1 MLGSHLLMRLA
12 ERGENVRAI
21 YRSEK
26 KLDDV
31 RKAFDYY
38 DVNTQELLQK
48 IEWIQADVLDVLS
61 LQEALNGVT
70 QVYHC
75 AGVVTF
81 IPSEGGNM
89 NAVNVNGTA
98 NVVNLCLDDPNIRL
112 CHVSSVAALG
122 RDQKDDVISEK
133 NEWKETNYNAAY
145 SVSKYRGEMEVWRG
159 LVEGLNAF
167 IVNPSLIIG
176 PGGWSQ
182 STGAMFRRSW
192 KGMPF
197 FTPGGNCFV
206 DVLDVA
212 DAMIRLMQ
220 TDIRNE
226 RFIIGAENRLFK
238 DVFGRIAENMG
249 KKPPKYEATEWMAQ
263 LTWRIEKVV
272 SAISGKKPF
281 ITKETAHHAMSLSR
295 YDNSKMLNA
304 LGDFSYRD
312 LNESVDFICAK
323 FMEDMRAN
331 QMP

>member
-21 YRSEK
+21 YRSKK

-61 LQEALNGVT
+61 LQEALNGVS

-197 FTPGGNCFV
+197 YTPGGNCFV
-206 DVLDVA
+206 DALDVA

-249 KKPPKYEATEWMAQ
+249 KKPPKY
-263 LTWRIEKVV
+263 
-272 SAISGKKPF
+272 
-281 ITKETAHHAMSLSR
+281 
-295 YDNSKMLNA
+295 
-304 LGDFSYRD
+304 
-312 LNESVDFICAK
+312 
-323 FMEDMRAN
+323 
-331 QMP
+331 